1 MRYPL
6 APKRGK
12 GIVHLQSPCTYTC
25 VYGYRKARAVSEE
38 ILQFG
43 LAWRGEAR
51 KRSGARSA
59 GSPLRQREGRGQ
71 RGGEEKRATRRIII

>member
-12 GIVHLQSPCTYTC
+12 GIVHLQSPCTCTC

-59 GSPLRQREGRGQ
+59 GSPPRQREGRGQ